1 MRIKKIMKWSV
12 ITMAMMAGICLA
24 PQSGKAAEKLDVKI
38 PTERAIY
45 QRDNNNYANVK
56 VSIEYSGTGEVSAKL
71 YDGDKELGK
80 TAVLTKGEGNTYE
93 GSIANVPGGGWYTLI
108 VNAGSESKTVEKVG
122 VGEVFI
128 TGGQSN
134 SCNFGGEKTTAQSD
148 LVSAYNPNTNTWQH
162 CEDSQPSESGF
173 NTGNGGGSA
182 WPSMGDAL
190 TQKTGVPVGFVSTGV
205 GSAKIEEL
213 RTKHYFAI
221 KNAINDLKPYGYRAF
236 LLHQGEADTD
246 GTKREKYLTSLQQLI
261 AQTREDAGYNLNW
274 CIAQVSYA
282 WSNYNNTKK
291 MESMKETQRAACN
304 DETIFVGPTT
314 DDLQGE
320 YRHTDN
326 LHLSKLGL
334 IEHGK
339 RWADV
344 VYNKMIT
351 AYEVSMDKNTKHGQI
366 SGEKSTYHAGDIVKV
381 SVKAD
386 EGYYLKIGSFTVNG
400 KQEALDGSSF
410 VMHAENAVMTGEFVT
425 IDELVGFLKDELEKA
440 KKIDAAKY
448 EEVSATALKNAIL
461 AGEQAII
468 TPAVTGEQVQKCTVE
483 LMTAQTSL
491 VEKSVP
497 DATPTP
503 LPTATPT
510 AAPTEAS
517 KQTEAPKQ
525 TEEPGVSQPV
535 AGTPAAKTKLPKK
548 GTIIKKGG
556 VKYVITTSSGK
567 VKTVSVLGVANKT
580 KKSITIAKTVSY
592 KGYQY
597 AVTGICKKA
606 FYKMS
611 KLKKIKV
618 LSTKITKVGKQAFKK
633 TNVKLK
639 IQVPKKKLKK
649 YRKLFQGKGLGKK
662 ANIV

>member
-1 MRIKKIMKWSV
+1 MKLKKIMKWSV
-12 ITMAMMAGICLA
+12 ITMAMMAGICFV
-24 PQSGKAAEKLDVKI
+24 PQSGKAAEKLEVKI

-71 YDGDKELGK
+71 YDGDKELGE
-80 TAVLTKGEGNTYE
+80 TAVLTEGEGNTYE

-246 GTKREKYLTSLQQLI
+246 GTNREKYLTSLQQLI

-314 DDLQGE
+314 DDLQGQ

-351 AYEVSMDKNTKHGQI
+351 AYEVSMDTNTKHGQI

-381 SVKAD
+381 SLKAD

-425 IDELVGFLKDELEKA
+425 IDELVGFLKDELDKA

-448 EEVSATALKNAIL
+448 EEASATALKNAIL

-510 AAPTEAS
+510 AAPTEA
-517 KQTEAPKQ
+517 PKQ

-535 AGTPAAKTKLPKK
+535 AGTSDAKTKLPKK

>member
-1 MRIKKIMKWSV
+1 MKLKKIMKWSV
-12 ITMAMMAGICLA
+12 ITMAMMAGICFV
-24 PQSGKAAEKLDVKI
+24 PQSGKAAEKLEVKI

-71 YDGDKELGK
+71 YDGDKELGE
-80 TAVLTKGEGNTYE
+80 TAVLTEGEGNTYE

-246 GTKREKYLTSLQQLI
+246 GTNREKYLTSLQQLI

-351 AYEVSMDKNTKHGQI
+351 AYEVSMDTNTKHGQI

-425 IDELVGFLKDELEKA
+425 IDELVGFLKDELDKA

>member
-1 MRIKKIMKWSV
+1 MKWSV
-12 ITMAMMAGICLA
+12 ITMAMMAGICFA
-24 PQSGKAAEKLDVKI
+24 PQSGKAAEKLEVKI

-190 TQKTGVPVGFVSTGV
+190 TQKTGVPIGFVSTGV

-246 GTKREKYLTSLQQLI
+246 GTNREKYLTSLQQLI

-351 AYEVSMDKNTKHGQI
+351 AYEVSMDTNTKHGQI

-425 IDELVGFLKDELEKA
+425 KDELVGFLKDELDKA

-468 TPAVTGEQVQKCTVE
+468 TPAVTGEQVQKCTVD
-483 LMTAQTSL
+483 LITAQTSL

-517 KQTEAPKQ
+517 KQTEAPKK

-556 VKYVITTSSGK
+556 VKYVITTSFGK
-567 VKTVSVLGVANKT
+567 VKTVSVLGAANKT

>member
-1 MRIKKIMKWSV
+1 MRLKKIMKWSV
-12 ITMAMMAGICLA
+12 ITMAMMAGICFA
-24 PQSGKAAEKLDVKI
+24 PQSGKAAEKLEVKI

-45 QRDNNNYANVK
+45 QRYNNNYANVK
-56 VSIEYSGTGEVSAKL
+56 VSIEYRGTGEVSAKL
-71 YDGDKELGK
+71 YDGDKELGE

-134 SCNFGGEKTTAQSD
+134 SCNFGGEKTIAQSD

-246 GTKREKYLTSLQQLI
+246 GTKREKYLASLQQLI

-351 AYEVSMDKNTKHGQI
+351 AYEVSMDTNTKHGQI
-366 SGEKSTYHAGDIVKV
+366 SGEKSTYYAGDIVKV

-468 TPAVTGEQVQKCTVE
+468 TPAVTGEQVQKCTVD
-483 LMTAQTSL
+483 LITAQTSL

-510 AAPTEAS
+510 AAPTEA
-517 KQTEAPKQ
+517 PKQ
-525 TEEPGVSQPV
+525 TEEPKQTEAPGVSQPV
-535 AGTPAAKTKLPKK
+535 AGTLAAKTKLPKK

-611 KLKKIKV
+611 KLKKIKI

>member
-246 GTKREKYLTSLQQLI
+246 GTKREKYLASLQQLI

-351 AYEVSMDKNTKHGQI
+351 AYEVSMDTNTKHGQI

-503 LPTATPT
+503 LPAATPT

-649 YRKLFQGKGLGKK
+649 YRKLFQGKALGKK

>member
-1 MRIKKIMKWSV
+1 MKLKKIMKWSV
-12 ITMAMMAGICLA
+12 ITMAMMAGICFA
-24 PQSGKAAEKLDVKI
+24 PQSGKAAEKLEVKI

-351 AYEVSMDKNTKHGQI
+351 AYEVSMDTNTKYGQI
-366 SGEKSTYHAGDIVKV
+366 CGEKSTYHAGDIVKV

-425 IDELVGFLKDELEKA
+425 IDELVGFLKDELDKA

-510 AAPTEAS
+510 AAP
-517 KQTEAPKQ
+517 TEAPKQ

>member
-1 MRIKKIMKWSV
+1 MRLKKIMKWSV
-12 ITMAMMAGICLA
+12 ITMAMMAGICFA
-24 PQSGKAAEKLDVKI
+24 PQSGKAAEKLEVKI

-45 QRDNNNYANVK
+45 QRNNNNYANVK

-71 YDGDKELGK
+71 YDGDKELGE

-246 GTKREKYLTSLQQLI
+246 GTNREKYLASLQQLI

-291 MESMKETQRAACN
+291 MESMKETQRAVCN

-351 AYEVSMDKNTKHGQI
+351 AYEVSMDTNTKHGQI

-425 IDELVGFLKDELEKA
+425 KDELVGFLKDELDKA

-448 EEVSATALKNAIL
+448 EESSATALKNAIL

-468 TPAVTGEQVQKCTVE
+468 TPAVTGEQVQKCTVD
-483 LMTAQTSL
+483 LITAQTSL

-510 AAPTEAS
+510 AAP
-517 KQTEAPKQ
+517 TEAPKQ

>member
-1 MRIKKIMKWSV
+1 MKLKKIMKWSV
-12 ITMAMMAGICLA
+12 ITMAMMAGICFA
-24 PQSGKAAEKLDVKI
+24 PQSGKAAEKLEVKI

-246 GTKREKYLTSLQQLI
+246 GTKREKYLASLQQLI

-351 AYEVSMDKNTKHGQI
+351 AYEVSMDTNTKHGQI

-386 EGYYLKIGSFTVNG
+386 EGYYLKIGSFKVNG

-425 IDELVGFLKDELEKA
+425 IDELVGFLKDELDKA

-468 TPAVTGEQVQKCTVE
+468 TPAVTGEQVQKCTVD
-483 LMTAQTSL
+483 LITAQTSL

-510 AAPTEAS
+510 AAPTEAP
-517 KQTEAPKQ
+517 KQIEAPKQ

-535 AGTPAAKTKLPKK
+535 AGIPAAKTKLPKK

-556 VKYVITTSSGK
+556 VKYVITTSSAK

-633 TNVKLK
+633 TNDKLK

>member
-1 MRIKKIMKWSV
+1 MRLKKIMKWSV
-12 ITMAMMAGICLA
+12 ITMAMMAGICFA
-24 PQSGKAAEKLDVKI
+24 PQSGKAAEKLEVKI

-45 QRDNNNYANVK
+45 QRNNNNYANVK

-71 YDGDKELGK
+71 YDGDKELGE

-246 GTKREKYLTSLQQLI
+246 GTNREKYLASLQQLI

-314 DDLQGE
+314 DDLQGQ

-351 AYEVSMDKNTKHGQI
+351 AYEVSMDTNTKHGQI

-425 IDELVGFLKDELEKA
+425 IDELVGFLKDELDKA

-468 TPAVTGEQVQKCTVE
+468 TPAVTGEQVQKCTFE

-491 VEKSVP
+491 VEKLVP

-510 AAPTEAS
+510 AVP
-517 KQTEAPKQ
+517 TEAPKQ

>member
-1 MRIKKIMKWSV
+1 MKLKKIMKWSV
-12 ITMAMMAGICLA
+12 ITIAMMAGICFA
-24 PQSGKAAEKLDVKI
+24 PQSGKAAEKLEVKI

-246 GTKREKYLTSLQQLI
+246 GTNREKYLTSLQQLI

-351 AYEVSMDKNTKHGQI
+351 AYEVSMDTNTKHGQI

-468 TPAVTGEQVQKCTVE
+468 TPAVTGEQVQKCTVD

>member
-1 MRIKKIMKWSV
+1 MKLKKIMKWSV

-56 VSIEYSGTGEVSAKL
+56 VYIEYSGTGEVSAKL

-246 GTKREKYLTSLQQLI
+246 GTNREKYLASLQQLI

-351 AYEVSMDKNTKHGQI
+351 AYEVSMDTNMKHGQI

-425 IDELVGFLKDELEKA
+425 IDELVGFLKDELDKA

>member
-1 MRIKKIMKWSV
+1 MKLKKIMKWSV
-12 ITMAMMAGICLA
+12 ITMAMMAGICFA
-24 PQSGKAAEKLDVKI
+24 PQSGKAAEKLEVKI

-246 GTKREKYLTSLQQLI
+246 GTNREKYLTSLQQLI

-351 AYEVSMDKNTKHGQI
+351 AYEVSMDTNTKHGQI

-468 TPAVTGEQVQKCTVE
+468 TPAVTGEQVQKCTVD

-503 LPTATPT
+503 LPPATPT

>member
-1 MRIKKIMKWSV
+1 MRRSR
-12 ITMAMMAGICLA
+12 
-24 PQSGKAAEKLDVKI
+24 EKRRKNWRLKFLPSAQFI
-38 PTERAIY
+38 
-45 QRDNNNYANVK
+45 NYANVK

-246 GTKREKYLTSLQQLI
+246 GTNREKYLTSLQQLI

-351 AYEVSMDKNTKHGQI
+351 AYEVSMDTNTKHGQI

-468 TPAVTGEQVQKCTVE
+468 TPAVTGEQVQKCTVD

>member
-162 CEDSQPSESGF
+162 CEDSQPSESGY

-246 GTKREKYLTSLQQLI
+246 GTKREKYLASLQQLI

-304 DETIFVGPTT
+304 NENIFVGPTT

-351 AYEVSMDKNTKHGQI
+351 AYEVSMDTNTKHGQI

-425 IDELVGFLKDELEKA
+425 IDELVGFLKDELDKA
-440 KKIDAAKY
+440 KKIDAAK
-448 EEVSATALKNAIL
+448 V
-461 AGEQAII
+461 
-468 TPAVTGEQVQKCTVE
+468 
-483 LMTAQTSL
+483 
-491 VEKSVP
+491 
-497 DATPTP
+497 
-503 LPTATPT
+503 
-510 AAPTEAS
+510 
-517 KQTEAPKQ
+517 
-525 TEEPGVSQPV
+525 
-535 AGTPAAKTKLPKK
+535 
-548 GTIIKKGG
+548 
-556 VKYVITTSSGK
+556 
-567 VKTVSVLGVANKT
+567 
-580 KKSITIAKTVSY
+580 
-592 KGYQY
+592 
-597 AVTGICKKA
+597 
-606 FYKMS
+606 
-611 KLKKIKV
+611 
-618 LSTKITKVGKQAFKK
+618 
-633 TNVKLK
+633 
-639 IQVPKKKLKK
+639 
-649 YRKLFQGKGLGKK
+649 
-662 ANIV
+662 

>member
-1 MRIKKIMKWSV
+1 M
-12 ITMAMMAGICLA
+12 
-24 PQSGKAAEKLDVKI
+24 
-38 PTERAIY
+38 
-45 QRDNNNYANVK
+45 
-56 VSIEYSGTGEVSAKL
+56 
-71 YDGDKELGK
+71 
-80 TAVLTKGEGNTYE
+80 
-93 GSIANVPGGGWYTLI
+93 
-108 VNAGSESKTVEKVG
+108 
-122 VGEVFI
+122 
-128 TGGQSN
+128 
-134 SCNFGGEKTTAQSD
+134 
-148 LVSAYNPNTNTWQH
+148 
-162 CEDSQPSESGF
+162 
-173 NTGNGGGSA
+173 
-182 WPSMGDAL
+182 
-190 TQKTGVPVGFVSTGV
+190 
-205 GSAKIEEL
+205 
-213 RTKHYFAI
+213 
-221 KNAINDLKPYGYRAF
+221 
-236 LLHQGEADTD
+236 
-246 GTKREKYLTSLQQLI
+246 
-261 AQTREDAGYNLNW
+261 
-274 CIAQVSYA
+274 
-282 WSNYNNTKK
+282 
-291 MESMKETQRAACN
+291 
-304 DETIFVGPTT
+304 
-314 DDLQGE
+314 
-320 YRHTDN
+320 
-326 LHLSKLGL
+326 
-334 IEHGK
+334 
-339 RWADV
+339 
-344 VYNKMIT
+344 
-351 AYEVSMDKNTKHGQI
+351 
-366 SGEKSTYHAGDIVKV
+366 
-381 SVKAD
+381 
-386 EGYYLKIGSFTVNG
+386 KIGSFTVNG

>member
-1 MRIKKIMKWSV
+1 MKLKKIMKWSV
-12 ITMAMMAGICLA
+12 ITMAMMAGICFA
-24 PQSGKAAEKLDVKI
+24 PQSGKAAEKLEVKI

-351 AYEVSMDKNTKHGQI
+351 AYEVSMDTNTKYGQI
-366 SGEKSTYHAGDIVKV
+366 CGEKSTYHAGDIVKV

-510 AAPTEAS
+510 AAPTEA
-517 KQTEAPKQ
+517 PKQ

>member
-1 MRIKKIMKWSV
+1 MKLKKIMKWSV
-12 ITMAMMAGICLA
+12 ITMAMMAGICFA
-24 PQSGKAAEKLDVKI
+24 PQSGKAAEKLEVKI

-246 GTKREKYLTSLQQLI
+246 GTKREKYLASLQQLI

-351 AYEVSMDKNTKHGQI
+351 AYEVSMDTNTKHGQI

-386 EGYYLKIGSFTVNG
+386 EGYYLKIGSFKVNG

-425 IDELVGFLKDELEKA
+425 TDELVGFLKDELDKA

-510 AAPTEAS
+510 AAPTEA
-517 KQTEAPKQ
+517 PKQ

-535 AGTPAAKTKLPKK
+535 AGTSDAKTKLPKK

>member
-291 MESMKETQRAACN
+291 MESMKETQRAVCN

>member
-1 MRIKKIMKWSV
+1 MRLKKIMKWSV
-12 ITMAMMAGICLA
+12 ITMAMMAGICFA
-24 PQSGKAAEKLDVKI
+24 PQSGKAAEKLEVKI

-71 YDGDKELGK
+71 YDGDKELGE

-246 GTKREKYLTSLQQLI
+246 GTNREKYLVSLQQLI

-314 DDLQGE
+314 DDLQGQ

-351 AYEVSMDKNTKHGQI
+351 AYEVSMDTNTKHGQI

-381 SVKAD
+381 SLKAD

-425 IDELVGFLKDELEKA
+425 KDELVGFLKDELDKA

-448 EEVSATALKNAIL
+448 EESSATALKNAIL

-468 TPAVTGEQVQKCTVE
+468 TPAVTGEQVQKCTVD
-483 LMTAQTSL
+483 LITAQTSL

-510 AAPTEAS
+510 AAP
-517 KQTEAPKQ
+517 TEAPKQ

-567 VKTVSVLGVANKT
+567 VKTVSVLGMANKT

>member
-1 MRIKKIMKWSV
+1 MRLKKIMKWSV

-24 PQSGKAAEKLDVKI
+24 PQSGKAAEKLEVKI

-246 GTKREKYLTSLQQLI
+246 GTNREKYLASLQQLI

-351 AYEVSMDKNTKHGQI
+351 AYEVSMDTNTKHGQI

-425 IDELVGFLKDELEKA
+425 IDELVGFLKDELDKA

-448 EEVSATALKNAIL
+448 EEASATALKNAIL

-633 TNVKLK
+633 TNDKLK

>member
-1 MRIKKIMKWSV
+1 MKLKKIMKWSV
-12 ITMAMMAGICLA
+12 ITMAMMAGICFA
-24 PQSGKAAEKLDVKI
+24 PQSGKAAEKLEVKI

-351 AYEVSMDKNTKHGQI
+351 AYEVSMDTNTKYGQI
-366 SGEKSTYHAGDIVKV
+366 CGEKSTYHAGDIVKV

-468 TPAVTGEQVQKCTVE
+468 TPAVTGEQVQKCTVG

-510 AAPTEAS
+510 AAPTEAP
-517 KQTEAPKQ
+517 KQTEA
-525 TEEPGVSQPV
+525 PGVSQPV

>member
-1 MRIKKIMKWSV
+1 MRLKKIMKWSV
-12 ITMAMMAGICLA
+12 ITMTMMAGICFA
-24 PQSGKAAEKLDVKI
+24 PQSGKAAEKLEVKI

-71 YDGDKELGK
+71 YDGDKELGE

-246 GTKREKYLTSLQQLI
+246 GTNREKYLTSLQQLI

-351 AYEVSMDKNTKHGQI
+351 AYEVSMDTNTKHGQI

-381 SVKAD
+381 SLKAD

-425 IDELVGFLKDELEKA
+425 IDELVGFLKDELDKA

-448 EEVSATALKNAIL
+448 EEASATALKNAIL

-510 AAPTEAS
+510 AAPTEA
-517 KQTEAPKQ
+517 PKQ

-535 AGTPAAKTKLPKK
+535 AGTSDAKTKLPKK

>member
-1 MRIKKIMKWSV
+1 MKLKKIMKWSV
-12 ITMAMMAGICLA
+12 ITMAMMAGICFA
-24 PQSGKAAEKLDVKI
+24 PQSGKAAEKLEVKI

-246 GTKREKYLTSLQQLI
+246 GTKREKYLASLQQLI

-351 AYEVSMDKNTKHGQI
+351 AYEVSMDTNTKHGQI

-386 EGYYLKIGSFTVNG
+386 EGYYLKIGSFKVNG

-425 IDELVGFLKDELEKA
+425 IDELVGFLKDELDKA

-468 TPAVTGEQVQKCTVE
+468 TPAVTGEQVQKCTVD
-483 LMTAQTSL
+483 LITAQTSL

-510 AAPTEAS
+510 AAPTEA
-517 KQTEAPKQ
+517 PKQ

-535 AGTPAAKTKLPKK
+535 AGIPAAKTKLPKK

>member
-1 MRIKKIMKWSV
+1 MKWSV
-12 ITMAMMAGICLA
+12 ITMAMMAGICFV
-24 PQSGKAAEKLDVKI
+24 PQSGKAAEKLEVKI

-71 YDGDKELGK
+71 YDGDKELGE

-246 GTKREKYLTSLQQLI
+246 GTNREKYLTSLQQLI

-351 AYEVSMDKNTKHGQI
+351 AYEVSMDTNTKHGQI

-381 SVKAD
+381 SLKAD

>member
-1 MRIKKIMKWSV
+1 MRLKKIMKWSV
-12 ITMAMMAGICLA
+12 ITMAMMAGICFA
-24 PQSGKAAEKLDVKI
+24 PQSGKAAEKLEVKI

-80 TAVLTKGEGNTYE
+80 TAVLTKGKGNTYE

-162 CEDSQPSESGF
+162 CEDSQPSESGY

-246 GTKREKYLTSLQQLI
+246 GTNREKYLASLQQLI

-351 AYEVSMDKNTKHGQI
+351 AYEVSMDTNTKHGQI

-425 IDELVGFLKDELEKA
+425 KDELVGFLKDELDKA

-468 TPAVTGEQVQKCTVE
+468 TPAVTGEQIQKCTVD

-510 AAPTEAS
+510 AAPTEA
-517 KQTEAPKQ
+517 PKQ

-535 AGTPAAKTKLPKK
+535 VGTPVAKTKLPKK

>member
-1 MRIKKIMKWSV
+1 MKLKKIMKWSV
-12 ITMAMMAGICLA
+12 ITMAMMAGICFA
-24 PQSGKAAEKLDVKI
+24 PQSGKAAEKLEVKI

-351 AYEVSMDKNTKHGQI
+351 AYEVSMDTNTKHGQI

-381 SVKAD
+381 SVKGD

-468 TPAVTGEQVQKCTVE
+468 TPAVTGEQVQKCTVD
-483 LMTAQTSL
+483 LITAQTSL

-510 AAPTEAS
+510 AAP
-517 KQTEAPKQ
+517 TEAPKQ